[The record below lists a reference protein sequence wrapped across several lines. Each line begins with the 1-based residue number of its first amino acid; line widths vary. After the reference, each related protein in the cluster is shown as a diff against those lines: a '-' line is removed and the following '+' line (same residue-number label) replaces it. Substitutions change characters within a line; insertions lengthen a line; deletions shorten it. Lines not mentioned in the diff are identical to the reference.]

1 MKYSNFVMNK
11 RQRRSLLLLLA
22 STVLVSSGASVFA
35 QTAAPAKQAPADTNT
50 VTLDDIVVTARKVS
64 ERAQDIPISM
74 TAVTA
79 SVLAQQNINSVA
91 SLEKFTP
98 SLKMSSITDG
108 PSSPSVAL
116 RGQITSDTLLSAD
129 QPIGLYRDGVYIAR
143 QSGAFGR
150 LVDIE
155 RVEVLKG
162 PQGTLYGR
170 NTTGGA
176 IVLYSVQPKID
187 EPVGGYVAARYGS
200 QQSREIE
207 GAINVPLGANAAMRI
222 SGIHANNDGFAT
234 SIQPNDTSN
243 DIDQERTNSLRA
255 IVQYNPR
262 DDLRINIAADWANIK
277 SRGMAARLTKFQP
290 LDQLSDGA
298 AGVLLNVALETR
310 LAQGVDPETAAAEV
324 FGPFD
329 PAFTDPSSP
338 LYDPFSGFAV
348 LDGARTDLLNAGAAF
363 GKSQTGGTAT
373 ALDGRNYAFADIKF
387 WGVGA
392 TIEYDIGE
400 VTLKSITAFRK
411 TKSDTFN
418 DLDGTA
424 FNILQTE
431 TLLDQKQFSQELQA
445 TGRAIDGK
453 LSWLVGAFYFKESG
467 TDTAVTQNLGTLALF
482 NPRVATPYT
491 AIGDSTNSSISG
503 FGQATY
509 NFTDKLS
516 VTGGLRYTRDR
527 KRMDLINV
535 RKLDNFRDKASN
547 FAECL
552 LPGQGPLGNG
562 LLPQFPQSLLI
573 RDATGAPVGGECLA
587 KFNNVFSSLSYT
599 AGVDYKP
606 ADNILVYAKTGRG
619 FRSGGHNFR
628 GRAIGAAYQPY
639 EPETLTDY
647 EIGIK
652 SDLFGKRL
660 RLNMSGYISSYN
672 NLQRSVAAFVPE
684 TQSTTYSLANAGKA
698 KISGVELEA
707 TAVVTDG
714 LKIGGSFGYVKMKY
728 KTFIDKRGVDRS
740 AERFLNIPTY
750 SYSLYTNLDVPV
762 GDTARFNLN
771 VDWAWQSD
779 TAYDATPTSVE
790 PSYGLLG
797 ARASLSVETVPISIS
812 VSATNLLKKEYFS
825 QPPLDGSLGYVLQF
839 SGRPRTVMAEI
850 KYNF

>member
-1 MKYSNFVMNK
+1 MKYSHFVGNK

-22 STVLVSSGASVFA
+22 STVLVSSGVSVFA
-35 QTAAPAKQAPADTNT
+35 QTAAPTKQAPADENT

-150 LVDIE
+150 LVDVE

-207 GAINVPLGANAAMRI
+207 GAINVPLGTMAAMRI
-222 SGIHANNDGFAT
+222 SGIHANNDGFAK
-234 SIQPNDTSN
+234 SIQPNDTYT
-243 DIDQERTNSLRA
+243 DIDKERTNSLRA

-262 DDLRINIAADWANIK
+262 DDLRINIAADWADIK

-290 LDQLSDGA
+290 LDQLSEGA
-298 AGVLLNVALETR
+298 FGVLFNVALETR
-310 LAQGVDPETAAAEV
+310 LAQGVDPETAAGEV
-324 FGPFD
+324 LVPFGCQQTQTCTVD
-329 PAFTDPSSP
+329 DQIAQGTI
-338 LYDPFSGFAV
+338 
-348 LDGARTDLLNAGAAF
+348 LDGARSDLLNVAGAF
-363 GKSQTGGTAT
+363 GKAQTGGTAT

-418 DLDGTA
+418 DLDGTP

-453 LSWLVGAFYFKESG
+453 LSWLIGAFYFKESG

-482 NPRVATPYT
+482 NPGVATPYT

-552 LPGQGPLGNG
+552 LPGQGPLENG

-573 RDATGAPVGGECLA
+573 RDASGAAIGGECLA

-647 EIGIK
+647 EVGIK

-698 KISGVELEA
+698 KISGIELEA
-707 TAVVTDG
+707 TAVVADG

-728 KTFIDKRGVDRS
+728 KTFVDKRGVDRS

-762 GDTARFNLN
+762 GDSARLNLN

-812 VSATNLLKKEYFS
+812 LSATNLLNKEYFS